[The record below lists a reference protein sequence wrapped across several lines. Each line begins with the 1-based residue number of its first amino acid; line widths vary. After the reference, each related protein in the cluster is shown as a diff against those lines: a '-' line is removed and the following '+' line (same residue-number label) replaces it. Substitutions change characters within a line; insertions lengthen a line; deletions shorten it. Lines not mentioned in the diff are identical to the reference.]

1 MIRSYLR
8 CLAVFILASGMLAS
22 VCYAEAGRP
31 ELGFQD
37 ESRFDRHP
45 VQARLVFDR
54 SDLSAGGPLTAAIV
68 LQMDDHWHTYWEFS
82 GDAGLPTKLEWQLPQ
97 GIEAGPLQWAGPTR
111 YTESGDLTVFGY
123 ADKVVL
129 LTPLTVAGD
138 AALSPD
144 DDLTV
149 QVSWLVCADIC
160 IPGDTTLS
168 VRLDHLTSNDV
179 DAGLIEDARQHLIK
193 PWSAEDDARV
203 SLAATVRVTDVGHL
217 DVAVE
222 LQSTVVDG
230 GLPDL
235 YPSEPVGTYIE
246 ANARQATATGA
257 RVQFRVVPYVGESRP
272 TRMGV
277 VVAIADA
284 QGRMQYRRTQIELT
298 PASSVDLFAV
308 DFSQNEPEHSLWAYL
323 LMALVGGMILNLMPC
338 VLPVISLK
346 VMSLVSQAGEAPE
359 RIRHHGIAFC
369 AGVVTTFLLLA
380 FVVIAIKSTGELIGW
395 GFQFQSPLFVIGL
408 ASLVF
413 VLALSLFG
421 VLSVRLPGD
430 TGRLGVMADQKG
442 ITGSFAN
449 GILATILATPCTAP
463 FLGTALGFAFSQPA
477 LTTLAIFSVT
487 GFGMALPYALLAARP
502 GGVRW
507 LPAPG
512 PWMEYFKQSMAF
524 LLMATT
530 VWLLW
535 VLGRQLGMEAVVW
548 TTAFLLCLAAAST
561 MVGQWIDL
569 RSTTRHRRVMWGIA
583 ILLVIIS
590 YRLLIHPLLLDPRPV
605 AAHVEGEAGQ
615 WADFDRHEVEDLIGQ
630 GRIVFIDFTADW
642 CWTCKVN
649 ERVVL
654 ADKQVQDAFAAADV
668 ALIKADWTHREPD
681 ITKMLVAFGR
691 PGVPLY
697 VIFAGGT
704 GDDPIILPEIITS
717 DLVTAAIDKA
727 AARSK
732 NQ

>member
-1 MIRSYLR
+1 MNRSYRR
-8 CLAVFILASGMLAS
+8 CLNLFILAAGLFAS
-22 VCYAEAGRP
+22 VCQAESARSGS
-31 ELGFQD
+31 GFQG

-45 VQARLVFDR
+45 VQARLVLNK
-54 SDLSAGGPLTAAIV
+54 SDPLAGGPFTAAIV

-97 GIEAGPLQWAGPTR
+97 GVEAGPLQWAGPTR

-123 ADKVVL
+123 ADQVVL
-129 LTPLTVAGD
+129 LTPLTVDGD
-138 AALSPD
+138 AARSHD
-144 DDLTV
+144 VDLTV
-149 QVSWLVCADIC
+149 RVSWLVCAEIC

-168 VRLDHLTSNDV
+168 VGLDQLTSDHV
-179 DAGLIEDARQHLIK
+179 DADLIDDARQHLIQ
-193 PWSAEDDARV
+193 PWTAADDARV
-203 SLAATVRVTDVGHL
+203 SLAATVRVTDAGHL
-217 DVAVE
+217 DVVVE
-222 LQSTVVDG
+222 LESPDVGG

-235 YPSEPVGTYIE
+235 YPTEPAGTYVE
-246 ANARQATATGA
+246 ENARQAAATGA
-257 RVQFRVVPYVGESRP
+257 RVQFRVVPYAGESQP
-272 TRMGV
+272 TAMDV
-277 VVAIADA
+277 VVAVADA
-284 QGRMQYRRTQIELT
+284 QGQIQYRRTEIELT
-298 PASSVDLFAV
+298 PSSSVDLFAT
-308 DFSQNEPEHSLWAYL
+308 DYSQNESERSLWVYL

-359 RIRHHGIAFC
+359 RIRRHGIAFC

-413 VLALSLFG
+413 VLGLSLFG
-421 VLSVRLPGD
+421 VLSVRLPGE
-430 TGRLGVMADQKG
+430 TGRLGVMAEQKG
-442 ITGSFAN
+442 IAGSFAN

-463 FLGTALGFAFSQPA
+463 FLGTALGFAFSQSA
-477 LTTLAIFSVT
+477 FTTLAIFSVT

-502 GGVRW
+502 GWVRW

-548 TTAFLLCLAAAST
+548 TTAFFLCLAAAST

-569 RSTTRHRRVMWGIA
+569 RSTTRRRRLIWGSA

-590 YRLLIHPLLLDPRPV
+590 YRLLIHPLLLDPRPL
-605 AAHVEGEAGQ
+605 AAHVQNEAGQ

-681 ITKMLVAFGR
+681 ITKMLHAFGR

-704 GDDPIILPEIITS
+704 GDDPIILPEVITPG
-717 DLVTAAIDKA
+717 LVTAAIDEA
-727 AARSK
+727 AARFQ